1 MACPLV
7 LKGAGV
13 SVSFVQLV
21 PFGHGVVVGIG
32 VELGG
37 GVVVEAA
44 VARIAPV
51 PLPDQKYTAQLYS
64 GSRQS
69 QTFTSQST

>member
-1 MACPLV
+1 M

-44 VARIAPV
+44 VERGLAT
-51 PLPDQKYTAQLYS
+51 L
-64 GSRQS
+64 
-69 QTFTSQST
+69 